1 MTAVELPYHGRNL
14 GMVVVPPNSD
24 LAGFEAGLD
33 SEKLDE
39 IAGGP
44 EESGIHLEMP
54 IWSSKTTAEALDPL
68 HEIGLPDAYDF
79 SGMLNGGEHG
89 YFIHSISH
97 VARIDVDVTGT
108 TAGAATDVEI
118 VPSHGPTVPIDRPFF
133 YFIRDRGSG
142 AILFMGHV
150 TGPRG

>member
-1 MTAVELPYHGRNL
+1 
-14 GMVVVPPNSD
+14 
-24 LAGFEAGLD
+24 
-33 SEKLDE
+33 
-39 IAGGP
+39 
-44 EESGIHLEMP
+44 
-54 IWSSKTTAEALDPL
+54 
-68 HEIGLPDAYDF
+68 
-79 SGMLNGGEHG
+79 MLNGGEHG

-118 VPSHGPTVPIDRPFF
+118 VASHGPTVPIDRPFF